1 MPTDKSAN
9 PYKSFLMSLNELSI
23 SHPIGCPYQCWAVL
37 TFLVRTFKVFSLV
50 FRMRTSGFPQ
60 NLITLNDNLPAG
72 SLPSEDQLFENLKGY
87 HLKAE
92 GDKLLGY

>member
-60 NLITLNDNLPAG
+60 NLITLMITYLLVL
-72 SLPSEDQLFENLKGY
+72 SQVKISFLKT
-87 HLKAE
+87 LKVIT
-92 GDKLLGY
+92 